1 MISNLRFLLI
11 IFFLSWQS
19 SSMLLYPQSA
29 NYIEGKVINSSNNT
43 PVPFATIK
51 LKDNQLGVYAN
62 ADGDFRITL
71 NSDFRNDS
79 LIITCI
85 GYKQNSIAYHDLSN
99 IRINKIFLVPVVYKI
114 GEVRVIANQKKLSSL
129 AIIRKAIRKIADNYP
144 SKPYNYIAYY
154 RDYQKREN
162 NYINLNE
169 AIIQTLDNGF
179 NSESRTNKY
188 RLLDF
193 RKNADFPR
201 MNVSPYYNSK
211 STANSE
217 DSDNPKKTIPDAWLG
232 DQYGNELFIL
242 MVHDAIRNFNT
253 RSFSFV
259 ETFSSDFVYNH
270 NFSDPL
276 KIFNNN
282 LMLYKIE
289 FEGKQLVTGDSFYV
303 TGAIYIQPGDYS
315 IHKLEYSCFYKT
327 EQEASKKMF
336 NIDVEY
342 GYNNSVD
349 SLMCLKY
356 ISFNNF
362 FKVTDPNDSSYFKLL
377 ESYLD
382 TQSNIKSTMV
392 FTFNNFIDPVSASRK
407 GNYEV
412 MIGNKAA
419 GISHI
424 QVVGKQLFIRIK
436 EEDLKG
442 KPDSIKVQIHNI
454 KDINGN
460 YLDKKRSMDLYQY
473 RELFVQEYNK
483 PVTLKDSCYMEYLP
497 LEQNCI
503 SKFSGKDKY
512 WMNTPE
518 NLKIINK

>member
-1 MISNLRFLLI
+1 MISKLRPILFILFLILP
-11 IFFLSWQS
+11 SN
-19 SSMLLYPQSA
+19 SMLLYPQSA
-29 NYIEGKVINSSNNT
+29 DYIDGKVINSSTNA

-51 LKDNQLGVYAN
+51 LKNNQLGVYAN
-62 ADGDFRITL
+62 ADGDFKIAL
-71 NSDFRNDS
+71 NSDFQNDS

-85 GYKQNSIAYHDLSN
+85 GYKQSSLAYHDLSN
-99 IRINKIFLVPVVYKI
+99 IKINKIFLVPVVYEI
-114 GEVRVIANQKKLSSL
+114 GEVRVVAKQKKLSSL
-129 AIIRKAIRKIADNYP
+129 AIIRRAIRRIADNYP
-144 SKPYNYIAYY
+144 VKPYNYIAYY
-154 RDYQKREN
+154 RDYQKKEN

-193 RKNADFPR
+193 RKNTDFPR
-201 MNVSPYYNSK
+201 MDISPYYKLNNTK
-211 STANSE
+211 
-217 DSDNPKKTIPDAWLG
+217 DSDNSNKTIPDAWLG

-270 NFSDPL
+270 NFSDPV

-289 FEGKQLVTGDSFYV
+289 FEGKRVITGDSLSV
-303 TGAIYIQPGDYS
+303 AGVIYIQPRDFS
-315 IHKLEYSCFYKT
+315 IHKLEYSCFYKAAP
-327 EQEASKKMF
+327 EASKKMF

-342 GYNNSVD
+342 GYDNSVD

-356 ISFNNF
+356 ISFNNL
-362 FKVTDPNDSSYFKLL
+362 FKVTDSNDSSYFKILD
-377 ESYLD
+377 SYLD
-382 TQSNIKSTMV
+382 THSNIKTTMV
-392 FTFNNFIDPVSASRK
+392 FRFNNYIDPVSASKK

-412 MIGNKAA
+412 SIGKKVA

-424 QVVGKQLFIRIK
+424 QVVGKQLFIRLK
-436 EEDLKG
+436 DEDLKE
-442 KPDSIKVQIHNI
+442 KPDSIQVEIHNI
-454 KDINGN
+454 IDINGN
-460 YLDKKRSMDLYQY
+460 ILDKKRSIELYQY

-497 LEQNCI
+497 LDKNCI
-503 SKFSGKDKY
+503 SKFTGKDKY

-518 NLKIINK
+518 NIKIIK

>member
-1 MISNLRFLLI
+1 MISNLKFLLI

-19 SSMLLYPQSA
+19 NLMLLYPQSA
-29 NYIEGKVINSSNNT
+29 EYIDGKVINSSTNA

-51 LKDNQLGVYAN
+51 LKNNQLGVYAN
-62 ADGDFRITL
+62 ANGDFRIAL
-71 NSDFRNDS
+71 NSDFQNDS

-85 GYKQNSIAYHDLSN
+85 GYRQNSFAYHDLSD
-99 IRINKIFLVPVVYKI
+99 IKINKIFLVPVVYKI
-114 GEVRVIANQKKLSSL
+114 GEVRVVANQKKLSSV

-144 SKPYNYIAYY
+144 VKPYNYIAYY

-162 NYINLNE
+162 NYLNLNE

-179 NSESRTNKY
+179 NSESRTDKY

-193 RKNADFPR
+193 RKNTDFPR
-201 MNVSPYYNSK
+201 MKISPYYNLNSTKDSK
-211 STANSE
+211 
-217 DSDNPKKTIPDAWLG
+217 DSDNSNKSIPEAWLG

-270 NFSDPL
+270 NFSDPV

-289 FEGKQLVTGDSFYV
+289 FEGKHLITGDSLYV
-303 TGAIYIQPGDYS
+303 AGAIFIQPRDFS

-327 EQEASKKMF
+327 AREASKKMF

-342 GYNNSVD
+342 GYDNSVD

-362 FKVTDPNDSSYFKLL
+362 FKVIDSNDSSCFKIL

-392 FTFNNFIDPVSASRK
+392 LRFNNFIDPVSASRK
-407 GNYEV
+407 GNYDV
-412 MIGNKAA
+412 MIGNKVA

-424 QVVGKQLFIRIK
+424 QVVGKQLFIKIK
-436 EEDLKG
+436 EEDLKKG
-442 KPDSIKVQIHNI
+442 HDSINVQIHNI

-460 YLDKKRSMDLYQY
+460 YLDKKKSIDLYQY

-483 PVTLKDSCYMEYLP
+483 PVTLIDSCYMEYLP

-503 SKFSGKDKY
+503 SKFNGKDKY

-518 NLKIINK
+518 NIKIINK